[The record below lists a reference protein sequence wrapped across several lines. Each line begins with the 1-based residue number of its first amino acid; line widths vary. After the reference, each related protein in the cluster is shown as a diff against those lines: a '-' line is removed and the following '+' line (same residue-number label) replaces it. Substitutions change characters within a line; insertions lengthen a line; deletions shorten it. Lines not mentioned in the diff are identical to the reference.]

1 MKKLELLV
9 RRHTS
14 WIRNLMKN
22 ALNKPFLSAA
32 VVLLLAMFFTACQS
46 PPTQTGGNLK
56 RLQGYWEG
64 DGSGGKYSITIS
76 DDSLFYYGRADFW
89 FETTFTLPA
98 GTDPQ
103 QLHATIV
110 KDNSADQSDI
120 GTVIVA
126 IYKIENGT
134 LTLAVNQDS
143 DGSALNSFS
152 SEANGSIARYDL
164 KQVQPPKSK

>member
-1 MKKLELLV
+1 
-9 RRHTS
+9 
-14 WIRNLMKN
+14 MKN
-22 ALNKPFLSAA
+22 ALNKPFLSGA

-46 PPTQTGGNLK
+46 PPTQTGEDLK
-56 RLQGYWEG
+56 HLQGYWEG

-76 DDSLFYYGRADFW
+76 GNSLFYRRAESW

-143 DGSALNSFS
+143 EGTVPNSFS
-152 SEANGSIARYDL
+152 SDLCGSIARYDL